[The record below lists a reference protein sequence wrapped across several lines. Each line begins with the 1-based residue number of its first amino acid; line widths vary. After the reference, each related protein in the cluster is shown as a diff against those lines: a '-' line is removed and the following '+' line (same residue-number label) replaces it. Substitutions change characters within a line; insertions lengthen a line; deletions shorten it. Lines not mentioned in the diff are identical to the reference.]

1 MEADLFLPNRTGD
14 LPQPN
19 TRRNLSRNLNES
31 CINMTYT
38 YTANEGQIPGR
49 HRVVKDGIDGRVDVE
64 HEAAKVENVEVHF
77 DIDMIEYFIG

>member
-1 MEADLFLPNRTGD
+1 
-14 LPQPN
+14 
-19 TRRNLSRNLNES
+19 
-31 CINMTYT
+31 MTYT